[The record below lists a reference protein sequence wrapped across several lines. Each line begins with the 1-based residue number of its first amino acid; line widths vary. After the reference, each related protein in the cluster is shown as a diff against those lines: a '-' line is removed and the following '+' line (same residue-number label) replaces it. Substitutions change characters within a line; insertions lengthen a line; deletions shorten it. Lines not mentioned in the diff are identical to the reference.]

1 MEGNLAPLQ
10 AMSSLQHEFH
20 QVNGD
25 KFVLYCEYCGL
36 RQQSPSHSPR
46 LGV

>member
-25 KFVLYCEYCGL
+25 LFYTANTAG
-36 RQQSPSHSPR
+36 
-46 LGV
+46 